1 MAVVADKRIAYE
13 EKLSTLRMNRMIVYD
28 AIKQI
33 LIDRKA
39 QEAGGR
45 ERNLKKEKND
55 DDDDKEMKG
64 NAADSDEDLSPEE
77 VNYLIKEAQ
86 GKEEAKVKVEEE
98 APSGRRGKKS
108 RGSGGGGAKGKKEV
122 ETKEEKKPDID
133 LEGIGSYTWR
143 I

>member
-1 MAVVADKRIAYE
+1 
-13 EKLSTLRMNRMIVYD
+13 MIVYD

-39 QEAGGR
+39 QEAGGS
-45 ERNLKKEKND
+45 EKTLKKEKNEND
-55 DDDDKEMKG
+55 EDKEMKET
-64 NAADSDEDLSPEE
+64 AADSDEDLSPEE
-77 VNYLIKEAQ
+77 VNNLIKEAQ

-108 RGSGGGGAKGKKEV
+108 RGGGSGGAKGKKV

-133 LEGIGSYTWR
+133 LEGLTYCGD
-143 I
+143 